1 MSNWKQYLSSLYFN
15 PKSPASYLGPEKLY
29 QIVKSQGKYKIGRK
43 RIRQWLQDQ
52 ESYSLTRG
60 ARRKYTRSR
69 VIVAGV
75 DSQWDIDLMDMVDLA
90 KRNDGYQF
98 VLVAIDIFSR
108 FAHCQPI
115 KSKKG
120 IDITKALQNIFKGQR
135 KPKTI
140 RTDRG
145 MEFRSREV
153 NKYLKTQ
160 NIYHFY
166 ALNTE
171 TKANYAERLIKTIK
185 HKLFRYMMKHRTQRY
200 IDILQDMV
208 KSYNQTVHRSLG
220 EAPGSVSKEN
230 EDESRLQ
237 QYLLRQNKPKKTR
250 SKNTNRQYK
259 FNIGQTVRISHV
271 RSVFDREYSQK
282 WTGEIFIVKSRFKR
296 EGIPVYRLESWD
308 KERVEG
314 TFYEQEL
321 QNIQV
326 NDSTE
331 YFIQDIL
338 KRRARNKRKEVLVR
352 WLHWPKK
359 YDSWIPE
366 EDVKDY
372 SLS

>member
-69 VIVAGV
+69 VVVAGV

-185 HKLFRYMMKHRTQRY
+185 HKLFRYMIKHRTQRY

-237 QYLLRQNKPKKTR
+237 QYLLRQNKSKKTR
-250 SKNTNRQYK
+250 SKNANRQYK

-314 TFYEQEL
+314 TFYEHEL
-321 QNIQV
+321 QNIRV

-338 KRRARNKRKEVLVR
+338 KRRVRNKRKEVLVR

-372 SLS
+372 S